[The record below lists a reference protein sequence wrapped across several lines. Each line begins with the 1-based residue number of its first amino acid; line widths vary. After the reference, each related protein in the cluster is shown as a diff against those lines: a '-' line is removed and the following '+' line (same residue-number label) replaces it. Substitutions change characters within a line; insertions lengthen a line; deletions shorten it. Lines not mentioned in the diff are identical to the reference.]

1 MSEHQKSKG
10 GRPVKPREDRLRHRI
25 VVRLNDLELA
35 DLHFLSGENRK
46 NYTGAIRAL
55 IGKRNLPAGKVPKI
69 NVQTHAELG
78 KIGGNLNQI
87 AKKVNQLGIVD
98 AEELHYDLIQLTVL
112 LDEIKLQLVGVEE
125 K

>member
-10 GRPVKPREDRLRHRI
+10 GRPVKPREDRLRHPI

-35 DLHFLSGENRK
+35 ELHFLSGENRK

-55 IGKRNLPAGKVPKI
+55 IVKRNLPAGKVPKI

-87 AKKVNQLGIVD
+87 AKKVNQLGIID
-98 AEELHYDLIQLTVL
+98 AEELHYELIQLTVL